1 LRGRLAG
8 GGLADSSAAHAPP
21 GRRVESIRES
31 AYLWVAVPAL
41 AQGDAERL
49 LRFVGEA
56 ESLGGDHPF
65 TGDLL
70 VELGELVRA
79 DWIFYGEHD
88 DVPRHLLEVDRPGDP
103 DVWNGDCFDD
113 FYAVELYESPIG
125 LRRLQGDF
133 GALMVSDFLTQR
145 ELHRTRFYE
154 IALRPFG
161 VEQQLEVDIPSPPSH
176 FKTFQFSRAKG
187 PFSERDRL
195 VLDLLQ
201 PHLGRLWQAAKTRRK
216 LAAAL
221 TGLDQAEARESRG
234 VILLGARGEVEYA
247 SEPARRLL
255 REFAPD
261 ATLVEWL
268 ESGSRRPLV
277 HRRGERRL
285 IIERVGDALLLEETR
300 PDVDL
305 TARER
310 EVLTWVARG
319 KTNSEIARELWLAP
333 STVAKHLENIYAK
346 LGVKTRTAAVARFL
360 GPIDLEG
367 GDGESIVSSQN

>member
-1 LRGRLAG
+1 M
-8 GGLADSSAAHAPP
+8 
-21 GRRVESIRES
+21 
-31 AYLWVAVPAL
+31 
-41 AQGDAERL
+41 

-56 ESLGGDHPF
+56 ESLGGDEPF

-70 VELGELVRA
+70 VELGELVEA
-79 DWIFYGEHD
+79 DWIFYQEHD
-88 DVPRHLLEVDRPGDP
+88 CVPRHLFEVERTDNPCDY
-103 DVWNGDCFDD
+103 NESFED
-113 FYAVELYESPIG
+113 FFVVELYGSPFG
-125 LRRLQGDF
+125 QRRLQGDF
-133 GALMVSDFLTQR
+133 GALMVSDFFTQR
-145 ELHRTRFYE
+145 QLHRTHFYE
-154 IALRPFG
+154 VAIRPFG
-161 VEQQLEVDIPSPPSH
+161 VEHQLEVDIPSPPSH
-176 FKTFQFSRAKG
+176 MKTFQFSRAKR

-201 PHLGRLWQAAKTRRK
+201 PHLGRLWQAARTRRQ

-221 TGLDQAEARESRG
+221 TGLEQAEARESRG

-277 HRRGERRL
+277 HRLGERRL
-285 IIERVGDALLLEETR
+285 VIERVGDALLLEETR

-310 EVLTWVARG
+310 EVLTLVARG
-319 KTNSEIARELWLAP
+319 MTNPEIARLLWLAP
-333 STVAKHLENIYAK
+333 STVAKHLENVYSK

-360 GPIDLEG
+360 GPIDVEG
-367 GDGESIVSSQN
+367 GDAESIVSAQS